1 MEKMS
6 KSKILSEDQVK
17 EMTERLMENLPEGVG
32 QYLAEMLIDP
42 EEIVRMFTL
51 GKKFEKERIDAG
63 KSIKNLAQELKV
75 AQYRVKAI
83 EQAQVGQIEPTVLQK
98 YSDYLGL
105 NEWCFEWAAINE
117 ELAEKL
123 GIPHWN

>member
-1 MEKMS
+1 MKKMNQS
-6 KSKILSEDQVK
+6 QILSEDQVK
-17 EMTERLMENLPEGVG
+17 EMTKRLMENLPEGMG

-42 EEIVRMFTL
+42 EETVRIL
-51 GKKFEKERIDAG
+51 SLSRKFAEKRIETE
-63 KSIKNLAQELKV
+63 KSIKNLGQELKV
-75 AQYRVKAI
+75 PQYRIKAI
-83 EQAQVGQIEPTVLQK
+83 EEGQVGAIKPTVLRK

-105 NEWCFEWAAINE
+105 NDWCLDWAAINE

>member
-6 KSKILSEDQVK
+6 KSKILIEDQVK
-17 EMTERLMENLPEGVG
+17 EFTKLLVKNLPEAAL
-32 QYLAEMLIDP
+32 QYLPDP
-42 EEIVRMFTL
+42 EEIFRMFTL